1 MMPAGEY
8 AISVT
13 NLDTGRSI
21 ATAVVVRYAA
31 YLGTPPT
38 VTSTTPIIQPKHLL
52 GGDALTINGTAFGD
66 GATVSIG
73 GDTCTDVFVA
83 GVTSITCVAPPS
95 SIGTTLAAVV
105 VTNPD
110 TGYNV
115 ATTVV
120 VTYATYSGD
129 GKPTV
134 TSVSPITAINQLH
147 GGGTITITGSKFLDN
162 EGSTTVTVGDV
173 VCTRISVTSDTRITC
188 GAPSVAAGSYPV
200 VVTIPDTGYSTAS
213 LVVVTYTAYGAGE

>member
-1 MMPAGEY
+1 M
-8 AISVT
+8 
-13 NLDTGRSI
+13 
-21 ATAVVVRYAA
+21 
-31 YLGTPPT
+31 
-38 VTSTTPIIQPKHLL
+38 TSTTPIIQPKHLL

-120 VTYATYSGD
+120 VTYATYSG
-129 GKPTV
+129 KLQLSLRSIPL
-134 TSVSPITAINQLH
+134 VSIL
-147 GGGTITITGSKFLDN
+147 
-162 EGSTTVTVGDV
+162 
-173 VCTRISVTSDTRITC
+173 
-188 GAPSVAAGSYPV
+188 
-200 VVTIPDTGYSTAS
+200 
-213 LVVVTYTAYGAGE
+213 